1 MTFKARPS
9 RFELSV
15 APTSR
20 ARCRRCKSA
29 VEKGET
35 RLVTHAF
42 VRPGRGTRFVRHVGC
57 VTAAVMRAVVEAH
70 GSVERV
76 PVGAGMDA
84 LRADGARAMLHA
96 ACVEDVR

>member
-1 MTFKARPS
+1 MGFKAKAS

-20 ARCRRCKSA
+20 ARCRGCKR
-29 VEKGET
+29 VVDKGAM

-42 VRPGRGTRFVRHVGC
+42 VRPGRGTRFVRHVSC
-57 VTAAVMRAVVEAH
+57 VTSVLVREVLAAH

-84 LRADGARAMLHA
+84 ERVRAALEGLNR
-96 ACVEDVR
+96 VEKE